1 MKRLLPVLLLTAAA
15 VAQPAPVP
23 RTYPEPKPGDFTVP
37 HFKFKTGEQMDVRMH
52 YYTVGTP
59 VKDPSGRVTNAV
71 LILHG
76 TGGSGR
82 SLLGPTFAGAL
93 FCPGCLLDGTKY
105 FIVSPDNVGHGQS
118 SKPSDGMKM
127 SFPRYDY
134 DDMVALQ
141 HELLT
146 QGLGVNHLRLVTGTS
161 MGCMHSW
168 VWTET
173 YPDFMDAAMPLACLP
188 TEIAGRNRMWRKM
201 LMDGIKA
208 DPAWNNGNYTQ
219 QPMEGLRLAEDM
231 LIIAGSA
238 PLFNQKQAPTRDAAD
253 ALLEQ
258 RTNAALRNLDAN
270 DLLYQVDSSRN
281 YNPEPKLETVKAP
294 VLQVNSADDFI
305 NPPEL
310 DILERLIQR
319 VPHGRAVVI
328 PISDATRGHGSH
340 TIAALW
346 GSYMAEL
353 LKQSGGLLPGT
364 SWSGGTPNSSTA
376 IGAPNRGVVELKEL
390 SAVVGFPVYR
400 SGPDIAPP
408 NAVFT
413 PDPPYTKAARKAK
426 RSGKVSLLAVVG
438 PDGNVHH
445 VEVKQTSGDKSLDD
459 AAVAAVKAWRFDP
472 ATRTGTPI
480 GFAVNVQTNFRID

>member
-1 MKRLLPVLLLTAAA
+1 MKRISVFVVFLLVAAA
-15 VAQPAPVP
+15 AFAQPPQAP
-23 RTYPEPKPGDFTVP
+23 RNYPEPKPGDFTARQ
-37 HFKFKTGEQMDVRMH
+37 FKFKTGEQMDVRMH

-59 VKDPSGRVTNAV
+59 AKDASGKVTNAV

-105 FIVSPDNVGHGQS
+105 FIVSPDNVGHGSS

-127 SFPRYDY
+127 LFPHYDY

-141 HELLT
+141 HALLT
-146 QGLGVNHLRLVTGTS
+146 QGLGVNHLRLVMGTS

-168 VWTET
+168 VWTEN
-173 YPDFMDAAMPLACLP
+173 YPDFMDASMPLACLP

-219 QPMEGLRLAEDM
+219 QPMEGLRLAEDL

-253 ALLEQ
+253 ALVEQ
-258 RTNAALRNLDAN
+258 RVSAALKTLDAN
-270 DLLYQVDSSRN
+270 DLIYQVESSFT
-281 YNPEPKLETVKAP
+281 YNPEPRLEAVKVP
-294 VLQVNSADDFI
+294 VMAVNSADDFI

-310 DILERLIQR
+310 GILEKLIKR
-319 VPHGRAVVI
+319 VTKGRAVII

-346 GSYMAEL
+346 GNYLQEL
-353 LKQSGGLLPGT
+353 LQQSGGLLPGT
-364 SWSGGTPNSSTA
+364 SWTAPQAPTSPAVGSAASPIPSG
-376 IGAPNRGVVELKEL
+376 
-390 SAVVGFPVYR
+390 VYR
-400 SGPDIAPP
+400 VGDGVSAPRIISR
-408 NAVFT
+408 
-413 PDPPYTKAARKAK
+413 PDPDYSEYARQRKI
-426 RSGKVSLLAVVG
+426 SGTVVLSVIVG
-438 PDGNVHH
+438 PDGLVQEAH
-445 VEVKQTSGDKSLDD
+445 VTRGLEPSLDRN
-459 AAVAAVKAWRFDP
+459 AVEAIKKWRFQP
-472 ATRTGTPI
+472 AAKDGAP
-480 GFAVNVQTNFRID
+480 VSVQIFVESSFRLQ